1 MDDADIRVVV
11 ENGVAARVAAII
23 EPALEG
29 LGYRLVR
36 VRINGTN
43 GCTVQIMA
51 ERPDGQ
57 FSVEDCE
64 AVSKA
69 ISPLL
74 DVEDPVD
81 RAYYLEISSPGIDR
95 PLVRPSDFAR
105 WAGYDARIEMA
116 GPVAGRKRFRGKLI
130 GVEGNCAIIERD
142 DAKPGDEVR
151 VPLPLVDIGEA
162 RLVLTDALIAE
173 SMKRGKQGLPP
184 EMPDPEVA
192 ENRRD
197 YSPKSRGA
205 PRKERRNLAPRGKA
219 AASRPTPSK
228 TDDPED

>member
-1 MDDADIRVVV
+1 MDANDIRVVV

-51 ERPDGQ
+51 ERPDGS
-57 FSVEDCE
+57 FTVEDCE
-64 AVSKA
+64 AVSKT

-74 DVEDPVD
+74 DVEDPID
-81 RAYYLEISSPGIDR
+81 REYHLEVSSAGIDR
-95 PLVRPSDFAR
+95 PLVRPSDFIR
-105 WAGYDARIEMA
+105 WAGHDARIEMA
-116 GPVAGRKRFRGKLI
+116 GPVAGRKRFRGKLL
-130 GVEGNCAIIERD
+130 GVEAGAVLIERD
-142 DAKPGDEVR
+142 DIKEGEEAR
-151 VPLPLVDIGEA
+151 AALPLVDIGEA

-173 SMKRGKQGLPP
+173 SMRRGKAGLPP

-205 PRKERRNLAPRGKA
+205 PRKARKGKPAP
-219 AASRPTPSK
+219 SRSTASK

>member
-1 MDDADIRVVV
+1 MIKSGPRGPLFFVGRTASGHLGSERTAWTTRISGSWSRAGGGTRRRHHRACAGGPGLSAGARAHHRHQRLHRADH
-11 ENGVAARVAAII
+11 G
-23 EPALEG
+23 
-29 LGYRLVR
+29 
-36 VRINGTN
+36 
-43 GCTVQIMA
+43 

-116 GPVAGRKRFRGKLI
+116 GPVAGRKRFRGKLM
-130 GVEGNCAIIERD
+130 GVEGNAAIIERD
-142 DAKPGDEVR
+142 DAKPATR
-151 VPLPLVDIGEA
+151 CACRCRWRISA
-162 RLVLTDALIAE
+162 R
-173 SMKRGKQGLPP
+173 R
-184 EMPDPEVA
+184 
-192 ENRRD
+192 
-197 YSPKSRGA
+197 
-205 PRKERRNLAPRGKA
+205 
-219 AASRPTPSK
+219 ASC
-228 TDDPED
+228 